1 MTHLKAQALLG
12 CLLGVSQGWAWAGV
26 SSPGVPSW
34 TRGVE
39 EGTHPILPLQARH
52 PLFLVSFFRPDE
64 HWALEASETQYKD
77 DEQVGERH

>member
-1 MTHLKAQALLG
+1 MMSESWT
-12 CLLGVSQGWAWAGV
+12 WAGV

-52 PLFLVSFFRPDE
+52 LLFLVSLFTLDE

-77 DEQVGERH
+77 DEQVGGCH